1 MSDSTSLLTQL
12 TSSQSSKEITVN
24 ELMNSVSHAATFGRR
39 QSTSGLNWDWFGGR
53 LFIDGVTTAIANGT
67 TALTASTTNYVEVTR
82 TGTVSTNTSAFTPG
96 WIPLYSVVTGASTIT
111 SYTDQRPWVKLSTGK
126 LARSF
131 ASDANITLTAGEA
144 MNDILEFTSGV
155 SLTATRNVVVPI
167 VPKSWIVFNNTT
179 GAQSIQFIGATGTG
193 ITVANGK
200 RAIVYADGTNIV
212 RVTGDT

>member
-96 WIPLYSVVTGASTIT
+96 RIPLYSVVTGASTIS
-111 SYTDQRPWVKLSTGK
+111 SYTDQRPWLKLSTGK
-126 LARSF
+126 LARSL
-131 ASDANITLTAGEA
+131 ASDADITLTAGEA